1 MNRIPANLSLP
12 AMKFSISRLA
22 FILGAFILGLI
33 AIDGLVQLNREAYA
47 GFGMGTS
54 QWVAADSAMALFLV
68 GLVAGIVLGI
78 AVFFAYIVWREK
90 NLTEEPDDLDAL
102 LDEIA
107 SEEAEDEEN
116 PLFVED
122 STSEEPI
129 ESLDPWER
137 PADWW
142 KGEEN

>member
-1 MNRIPANLSLP
+1 
-12 AMKFSISRLA
+12 
-22 FILGAFILGLI
+22 
-33 AIDGLVQLNREAYA
+33 
-47 GFGMGTS
+47 MGTS

-78 AVFFAYIVWREK
+78 AVFFSYIVWREK

-107 SEEAEDEEN
+107 NEEAEDEEN